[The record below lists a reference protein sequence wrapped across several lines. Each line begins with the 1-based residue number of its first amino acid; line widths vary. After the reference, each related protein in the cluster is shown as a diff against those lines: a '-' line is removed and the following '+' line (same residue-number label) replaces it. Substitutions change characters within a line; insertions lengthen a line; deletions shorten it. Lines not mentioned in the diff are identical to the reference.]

1 VAAGGERIV
10 AFAGTGQTS
19 DAAEVLGA
27 EADLIVGFDFGV
39 ENGSAKMR
47 FSLRSHSDFDCAAFA
62 ARFGGGGHTRA
73 AGFGVVL
80 GPSDLQPYAFVAR
93 LFGTST
99 DR

>member
-1 VAAGGERIV
+1 
-10 AFAGTGQTS
+10 
-19 DAAEVLGA
+19 
-27 EADLIVGFDFGV
+27 
-39 ENGSAKMR
+39 MR